1 MAIPLD
7 TPSPGRKQVDKP
19 KTALQSHVAFF
30 DRDGDG
36 IIWASD
42 THVLSLCVIAIW
54 TDAFCSV
61 SFAGFRALG
70 FGLIFSVVSAII
82 IHVSFSYVFFVLTD
96 RQILMCPL

>member
-42 THVLSLCVIAIW
+42 THVLSLCVTAI
-54 TDAFCSV
+54 
-61 SFAGFRALG
+61 
-70 FGLIFSVVSAII
+70 
-82 IHVSFSYVFFVLTD
+82 
-96 RQILMCPL
+96 